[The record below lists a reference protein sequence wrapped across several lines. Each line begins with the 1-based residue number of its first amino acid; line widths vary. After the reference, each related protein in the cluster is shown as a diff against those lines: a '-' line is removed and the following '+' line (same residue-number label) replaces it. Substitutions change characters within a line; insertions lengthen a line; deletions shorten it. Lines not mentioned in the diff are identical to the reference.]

1 MHNHYVSQFVIRRFS
16 DALNIFDLH
25 SGKIDENKRPNKV
38 FYHEDIYD
46 TETERLFNFIE
57 SRVANIVSQKILGQE
72 TIVLTRK
79 ELFLLKRYML
89 ICSVRAQTPK
99 EFGKII
105 RGFEK
110 NAEEY
115 ISIRNTLFSDGGKL
129 PSIKSI
135 DVTDEELYARAL
147 KVFSTTNYIRD
158 ICLNPDATKEMLA
171 WAVPFLESYI
181 AFWDMPPDREYILT
195 DCGMTSEYEG
205 FHLLTGGLDI
215 SKASYLLAKFKKD
228 PTAYAGLMASNCVMY
243 ENYDMFVFSSM
254 RAMVM
259 IHPFFRLYEG
269 QKITFYDPAL
279 GSGEKKQLE
288 IPDIWPAVIQNRS
301 LFGPPCN
308 QYVMDESH
316 FCEEDQYI
324 YCPRSLTEEDAV
336 YINAMLLSQAR
347 DIIGFNDSE
356 KIIDSIYY
364 YVWHQANY
372 LSVKS
377 LLDTIEERLK
387 RLIDGVVHSP
397 FQKLCEYCDKKGGIN
412 QTAFLFLFEK
422 LTDNIYLDF
431 KTNPYLNQYYLD
443 NPQATIACSALDF
456 LGEGEKRLNIFKKNL
471 EQIQKERQGAKN
483 V

>member
-16 DALNIFDLH
+16 DAINIFDVH
-25 SGKIDENKRPNKV
+25 SGKIDESKRPHKV

-46 TETERLFNFIE
+46 EETEKLFNFIE
-57 SRVANIVSQKILGQE
+57 SRVANIISQKILEKE

-99 EFGKII
+99 ELGKIF
-105 RGFEK
+105 RDFEK
-110 NAEEY
+110 NAEKY
-115 ISIRNTLFSDGGKL
+115 ISIRNTLFSDCGQM

-135 DVTDEELYARAL
+135 DITDEELYARAL
-147 KVFSTTNYIRD
+147 KVFSKTNYIRD

-171 WAVPFLESYI
+171 WAAPFLESYI
-181 AFWDMPPDREYILT
+181 AFWDMPTDREYILT
-195 DCGMTSEYEG
+195 DCGMSSEYEG

-215 SKASYLLAKFKKD
+215 SKASYLFAKSKKD
-228 PTAYAGLMASNCVMY
+228 PTAYVGLMASNCAMY
-243 ENYDMFVFSSM
+243 ENYDVFVLGST

-279 GSGEKKQLE
+279 GSWKKKQLE

-301 LFGPPCN
+301 LFGTPSN
-308 QYVMDESH
+308 QYIMDESH
-316 FCEEDQYI
+316 FFEEDRYI

-336 YINAMLLSQAR
+336 YINALLLSQAR
-347 DIIGFNDSE
+347 DIIGFKDPK

-364 YVWHQANY
+364 YIWHQANY

-377 LLDTIEERLK
+377 LHDTAEEILNRLVNSAV
-387 RLIDGVVHSP
+387 RSP
-397 FQKLCEYCDKKGGIN
+397 FQELYQFCGKKGGVN
-412 QTAFLFLFEK
+412 QTAFLLLFEK

-431 KTNPYLNQYYLD
+431 RMNPYLNQYYLD
-443 NPQATIACSALDF
+443 NPQATIACHALDF
-456 LGEGEKRLNIFKKNL
+456 LGEGEKRLDIFRQNL
-471 EQIQKERQGAKN
+471 EQIQKERKETKN